1 MLPARDNLG
10 CIRILEFGNLGF
22 SEEIKE
28 FHRKK
33 IQERAKYEGREVSF
47 QMTIDDVCAV
57 SAGEL
62 IGHHVKAKR
71 TKEKKGK

>member
-33 IQERAKYEGREVSF
+33 IAERAKYEGRKVSF

-57 SAGEL
+57 SSGEL
-62 IGHHVKAKR
+62 IGHHL
-71 TKEKKGK
+71 KEEKPHKK